1 MLRISY
7 SDHFLS
13 VFRLSV
19 HPLTFVNDFSS
30 EASEPVLLKF
40 HIEPP

>member
-13 VFRLSV
+13 VFQSV
-19 HPLTFVNDFSS
+19 FRPLTLSNDNFSKAI
-30 EASEPVLLKF
+30 EAIRP
-40 HIEPP
+40 

>member
-13 VFRLSV
+13 VVCPSIRLSIC
-19 HPLTFVNDFSS
+19 PLTLSNENSS
-30 EASEPVLLKF
+30 KA
-40 HIEPP
+40 IETICP